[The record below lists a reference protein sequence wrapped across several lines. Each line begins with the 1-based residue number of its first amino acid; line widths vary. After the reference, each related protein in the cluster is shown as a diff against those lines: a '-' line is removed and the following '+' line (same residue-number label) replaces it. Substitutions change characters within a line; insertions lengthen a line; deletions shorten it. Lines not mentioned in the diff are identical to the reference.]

1 MRSYLKYTLNFI
13 CYMNRYQKKIMCFL
27 ALGLFLFSNASY
39 AQYDDDD
46 DYGYDDQENY
56 GYDDTSSSQA
66 TDTNYSNNYSDDY
79 SDDYSSDYGSFGSGS
94 DYDEI
99 KQEPVF
105 VRKAYVRFVPPY
117 DSIREMV
124 TYSGTV
130 EVLDADDYEVEVDT
144 IYARAKN
151 WMLDEFGSKN
161 LKKMTKIDGIN
172 ERASE
177 TEYKVVLRGT
187 FPCIVE
193 PNEFTKKQDG
203 DVKFK
208 MELRFREGRYRYR
221 VNNLVHISP
230 LVAGERTPEQTY
242 FEYYMK
248 AKDNVRGGDVIL
260 LAADKKITAMME
272 GLKKTC
278 QRSPIEEDD
287 DW

>member
-1 MRSYLKYTLNFI
+1 
-13 CYMNRYQKKIMCFL
+13 L
-27 ALGLFLFSNASY
+27 AFVLVLFSHNSF
-39 AQYDDDD
+39 AQYD
-46 DYGYDDQENY
+46 
-56 GYDDTSSSQA
+56 
-66 TDTNYSNNYSDDY
+66 
-79 SDDYSSDYGSFGSGS
+79 DDYSSDYGDEENYNYDDSTNSQASDTGDTYSDDYSDPYGDMDFGSS
-94 DYDEI
+94 SSYDEI
-99 KQEPVF
+99 KQDPVF
-105 VRKAYVRFVPPY
+105 VRAPYVRFVPPY

-124 TYSGTV
+124 TYSGDV
-130 EVLDADDYEVEVDT
+130 KVLDAEDYEIEVDT

-151 WMLDEFGSKN
+151 WMAEEFGSKR

-177 TEYKVVLRGT
+177 TEYKIVIRGD

-221 VNNLVHISP
+221 INNLVHISP

-248 AKDNVRGGDVIL
+248 SKDDVRGGDVIL
-260 LAADKKITAMME
+260 LAADKKINEMID
-272 GLKKTC
+272 GLRKTC
-278 QRSPIEEDD
+278 QTNPLEEDD